1 MLEKDIL
8 LIINPNASKGRGRKR
23 AQEIKDS
30 FKAYGR
36 QCTVAYTRGPGH
48 ASLLARKGVLY
59 EYRVIIAAG
68 GDGCVNEV
76 VSGIMEDGA
85 KVRMGVIP
93 IGRGNDFA
101 WVAGIPRKLD
111 EAGVILGS
119 RLVVNPKMM
128 GFDVCAHVSIT
139 LRDPKLLSE
148 AIEEL
153 KKVPEI
159 VECHFIT
166 GAGNILVKLYCVDNE
181 HLMRTIFDGIL
192 RIPGVATTQTYI
204 SLDESFQREP
214 YIDYLDNNK

>member
-1 MLEKDIL
+1 MTKVALDAIDRKILKFLIKNARMPFLEI
-8 LIINPNASKGRGRKR
+8 
-23 AQEIKDS
+23 
-30 FKAYGR
+30 
-36 QCTVAYTRGPGH
+36 
-48 ASLLARKGVLY
+48 ARECG
-59 EYRVIIAAG
+59 ISGAA
-68 GDGCVNEV
+68 
-76 VSGIMEDGA
+76 IHQ
-85 KVRMGVIP
+85 RI
-93 IGRGNDFA
+93 
-101 WVAGIPRKLD
+101 RKLD

-166 GAGNILVKLYCVDNE
+166 GTYNVMVKLYCVDND